1 MTVIQKQNRKLWII
15 FIIALLIAL
24 LPWIVL
30 AQDASLN
37 KQKFNINK
45 EGEEAIGYAQAVK
58 VGNTIY
64 ISGAV
69 GGGTMD
75 NAVKAVYEELRQSL
89 AGFGAN
95 FSNVVKENV
104 FTTDIEALKK
114 QEALRKT
121 YYEGDYPAATWVQI
135 EQLYSPEFV
144 LEVEL
149 IAELPS
155 KK

>member
-1 MTVIQKQNRKLWII
+1 MTAIHKQNRKLWII

-30 AQDASLN
+30 AQDAGIA

-45 EGEEAIGYAQAVK
+45 EVEDAIGYTQEVR

-69 GGGTMD
+69 RASTMD

-95 FSNVVKENV
+95 FGNVVKENV

-114 QEALRKT
+114 QEALLNT
-121 YYEGDYPAATWVQI
+121 YY
-135 EQLYSPEFV
+135 
-144 LEVEL
+144 
-149 IAELPS
+149 
-155 KK
+155 